1 MSAVQPLQPSDP
13 PSSRK
18 SLQPGQ
24 AYLIGRLTEVKRT
37 DKATYTILATPAP
50 DAYSHPAMHEVL
62 SDRPFGRPGDDVKVI
77 VQLGGYRR
85 SYRSKDGE
93 QVATVDNVL
102 RLVAE

>member
-1 MSAVQPLQPSDP
+1 MSAVQPLQNPETST
-13 PSSRK
+13 RK

-24 AYLIGRLTEVKRT
+24 ALLVGRITEVKRT
-37 DKATYTILATPAP
+37 DKACFTIMATPAP
-50 DAYSHPAMHEVL
+50 DAYSHPAMHEIL

-102 RLVAE
+102 RLVTE

>member
-1 MSAVQPLQPSDP
+1 MSAVQPLQTPEA
-13 PSSRK
+13 SSPRK

-24 AYLIGRLTEVKRT
+24 SFLVGRIIEVRRT
-37 DKATYTILATPAP
+37 DKACFTIVATPAP

-62 SDRPFGRPGDDVKVI
+62 SDRPFGRSGDDVKVI

-93 QVATVDNVL
+93 QIATVDNVL